1 MVQTDVFVAERPR
14 LLGIATQVLAD
25 RAEAEDVVQEA
36 WLRLARHEAP
46 EAETNAI
53 VNVPGWLTTVT
64 VRLCLDRLR
73 RRTPEP
79 QADIEH
85 GGSAGD
91 PAEEVELAD
100 AVGVALHVVLER
112 LTPRERVAF
121 VLHDTFGF
129 EFGVIAE
136 LLDTTPA
143 ATRKLASRARS
154 KVMPPPSLDA
164 LADWEVVDAFLDAA
178 RGADFTRLLEL
189 LAPDVVVTG
198 DEAAIV
204 AGTPERIEGR
214 TEVAT
219 FFNGA
224 AAAALPVFVGD
235 RAGAAWFNRGQA
247 QVAFDFTVE
256 AGSIRRL
263 QFRADPALLESLV
276 TRRGARPASDDART
290 DFGTVQPP

>member
-1 MVQTDVFVAERPR
+1 MVHTDVFAAERPR
-14 LLGIATQVLAD
+14 LLGITTQVLAD
-25 RAEAEDVVQEA
+25 RGEAEDIVQEA
-36 WLRLARHEAP
+36 WLRLARHDTP
-46 EAETNAI
+46 DAETNAI
-53 VNVPGWLTTVT
+53 VNVPGWLATVT

-79 QADIEH
+79 QADIEP
-85 GGSAGD
+85 GARADD
-91 PAEEVELAD
+91 PADEVELAD

-143 ATRKLASRARS
+143 ASRKLASRARS
-154 KVMPPPSLDA
+154 KVTPPPSRDA
-164 LADWEVVDAFLDAA
+164 LAEWEVVDAFLDAA
-178 RGADFTRLLEL
+178 RKADFTRLLEL
-189 LAPDVVVTG
+189 LAPDVVVSG
-198 DEAAIV
+198 DKAAIL

-214 TEVAT
+214 EEVAT

-224 AAAALPVFVGD
+224 AAAALPVFVGA
-235 RAGAAWFNRGQA
+235 RAGAAWFNRGEA

-263 QFRADPALLESLV
+263 EFRADPALLAALV
-276 TRRGARPASDDART
+276 ARRGADRHDSRPN
-290 DFGTVQPP
+290 G

>member
-1 MVQTDVFVAERPR
+1 MVQTEAFVAERPR

-36 WLRLARHEAP
+36 WIRLARHEVTRAG
-46 EAETNAI
+46 ANAI

-79 QADIEH
+79 RADVEPSV
-85 GGSAGD
+85 GMGAVGTACD
-91 PAEEVELAD
+91 PVEEIELAD
-100 AVGVALHVVLER
+100 TVAVALHVVLER

-136 LLDTTPA
+136 LLDSTPA
-143 ATRKLASRARS
+143 ASRKLASRARS
-154 KVMPPPSLDA
+154 KVTPPPSRDA

-178 RGADFTRLLEL
+178 RNADFTRLLEL

-198 DEAAIV
+198 DEAAILV
-204 AGTPERIEGR
+204 GTPERIEGR

-224 AAAALPVFVGD
+224 AAAALPVFVGV
-235 RAGAAWFNRGQA
+235 RAGAAWFNRGKA
-247 QVAFDFTVE
+247 QVVFDFTVE
-256 AGSIRRL
+256 AGAIRRL
-263 QFRADPALLESLV
+263 QFRADPALLEALV
-276 TRRGARPASDDART
+276 ARDGAYSRDSR
-290 DFGTVQPP
+290 